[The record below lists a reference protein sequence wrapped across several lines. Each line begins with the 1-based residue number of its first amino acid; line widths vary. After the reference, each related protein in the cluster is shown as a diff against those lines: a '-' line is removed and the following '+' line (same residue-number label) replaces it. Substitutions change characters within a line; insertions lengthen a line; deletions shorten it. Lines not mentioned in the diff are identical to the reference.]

1 MKRSTLAY
9 LQQAVASALSV
20 GPSVRLLPLLLLGL
34 SSSRSVGVADTFT
47 ESWNL
52 MRQDEQTQ
60 GTPGS
65 YLHEVRRRQDG
76 LPVSDRFLREE
87 GQQRAAG
94 GRVPAAAVD
103 NLFGSGAGN
112 WLAASAETAAA
123 AAATGTG
130 ILDSILS
137 LLPAGLAALSDPK
150 LKTGVRPGYFLGA
163 GAQSDAD
170 QPADAAATPAD
181 LKTSEHLG
189 ARVAQVARE
198 LAAGR
203 RALDRKSTRLNSS
216 H

>member
-65 YLHEVRRRQDG
+65 YLNEVRRRQDG
-76 LPVSDRFLREE
+76 LPVSDRFLLEE
-87 GQQRAAG
+87 GQQGAAG

-112 WLAASAETAAA
+112 
-123 AAATGTG
+123 
-130 ILDSILS
+130 
-137 LLPAGLAALSDPK
+137 
-150 LKTGVRPGYFLGA
+150 
-163 GAQSDAD
+163 
-170 QPADAAATPAD
+170 
-181 LKTSEHLG
+181 
-189 ARVAQVARE
+189 
-198 LAAGR
+198 
-203 RALDRKSTRLNSS
+203 
-216 H
+216 